1 MNPLRPESTHPHPDF
16 GDLDRSASTLPS
28 SFAPTA
34 SSCQAGSEPGVRPLS
49 ASDVFARWAGTAA
62 PAEIAG
68 TVRTDGRGQLRHLL
82 GRQLQAG
89 DPRASIAAL
98 GPMAELHS
106 GTRIAW
112 RRLNAAGVPELLDQ
126 IRATAGASCPPISAA
141 TAAEICQLVD
151 RVMRDDLTA
160 ALAAAHARPQP
171 DALPARR
178 VMLLV
183 EVLQAAREMPQSC
196 LPRPASPDPSDSPP
210 TSSISSLSS
219 IDSLQTPESTP
230 GTPFTSGRSLPSPG
244 AVWPTI
250 DGIDPVTSPGPI
262 PEGPL
267 RTPGAGLNIPFFERL
282 LSDIETP
289 DPDGDDGRS
298 TSGRVADEHTS
309 SRPPSLVVRRQ
320 ATGLAPLMTS
330 GRSPRE
336 SHVASEVNLPSL
348 ESVQWLPSTNLLS
361 LDSPGSALD
370 LAVIPRSLDG
380 PASLRAHLASL
391 DRRLITAAHEWLRA
405 QAFAVL
411 DDLVDD
417 PTATP
422 SPEQMSLLR
431 LATHGHLR
439 MTRVAH
445 APAVAGLSGAPL
457 SRYTGDIETPA
468 ALVAWARQAQ
478 GREGVRRERWVE
490 LLCERAANPDGRIL
504 LSAPMLRRGCALPP
518 MNALLKLVPPDSL
531 NDRGTLIWRGERLHA
546 SDGMAKLLDRL
557 GVRHIDIAT
566 PPLSH
571 STLPSSLRDADIS
584 VVTLH
589 HTHELAPADLAR
601 RIGHLSGALPS
612 LYLIRLPERGRSLP
626 PDALPPDWTSGVEG
640 VLFHRRRN
648 ANRQRL
654 EPIRAL
660 WPEGRLPPALRARAV
675 NVLPDGEPVLDYIAN
690 VRQLR
695 AVVGE
700 FSARDIAFCAHLA
713 TIVDGLATDTDFARR
728 CRAMV
733 EQPVGPCVDA
743 GMLTLSAMS
752 AMRDATEASSLSEV
766 AGNAFV
772 QACLARVDAD
782 CVQRQ
787 PDFDEVL
794 EEAMVLRWHVSRV
807 LAGLLGAD
815 RVRVADKPVFGAVG
829 AGDDWNSATRSEKF
843 QEAALALVTAE
854 SDDDC
859 PGVVLLLSVENDP
872 LGDMLQSRVDQE
884 PACRALREARQEV
897 LRDYERLQ
905 EEGED
910 GGEDEALQA
919 ATFEKLK
926 AIDAALH
933 QTRLDTLL
941 PELRHIR
948 ARLAT
953 DVVTE
958 PPTKRQRMM

>member
-1 MNPLRPESTHPHPDF
+1 M
-16 GDLDRSASTLPS
+16 
-28 SFAPTA
+28 
-34 SSCQAGSEPGVRPLS
+34 
-49 ASDVFARWAGTAA
+49 
-62 PAEIAG
+62 
-68 TVRTDGRGQLRHLL
+68 L

-98 GPMAELHS
+98 GPMADLHS

-178 VMLLV
+178 VMLLG
-183 EVLQAAREMPQSC
+183 EVLQAARDMPPSC
-196 LPRPASPDPSDSPP
+196 LPRPTSPDPSSSPP
-210 TSSISSLSS
+210 TSSIASLSS
-219 IDSLQTPESTP
+219 IDSQQTPVSVT
-230 GTPFTSGRSLPSPG
+230 GTPFAPGRPLPSPG

-250 DGIDPVTSPGPI
+250 DGIDAIDPVTPLGPVH
-262 PEGPL
+262 EGPP

-282 LSDIETP
+282 LSDIETQ
-289 DPDGDDGRS
+289 DPDGDGHS
-298 TSGRVADEHTS
+298 TSGQVSDEHTS

-320 ATGLAPLMTS
+320 ATGLAPLLTS
-330 GRSPRE
+330 SRSPRE
-336 SHVASEVNLPSL
+336 SHVASEANLPSL

-361 LDSPGSALD
+361 LDSPGAALD
-370 LAVIPRSLDG
+370 FAVIPRSLDG
-380 PASLRAHLASL
+380 PAALRAHLASL
-391 DRRLITAAHEWLRA
+391 DPSLITAAHEWLRA

-411 DDLVDD
+411 DDLTDN

-431 LATHGHLR
+431 LATHCHLR

-445 APAVAGLSGAPL
+445 APAVAGISGAPL
-457 SRYTGDIETPA
+457 SRYNGDVETA
-468 ALVAWARQAQ
+468 ATLVAWARQAQ

-518 MNALLKLVPPDSL
+518 MDALLKLVPPDSL
-531 NDRGTLIWRGERLHA
+531 NDRGTLIWRGERLHD

-566 PPLSH
+566 PPLTH

-589 HTHELAPADLAR
+589 HAHALAPADLAR
-601 RIGHLSGALPS
+601 RIRHLSGALPS
-612 LYLIRLPERGRSLP
+612 LYLIRLPECGRTLP

-713 TIVDGLATDTDFARR
+713 TIVDGLASDADFARR

-733 EQPVGPCVDA
+733 ERPVGPCVDA

-752 AMRDATEASSLSEV
+752 AMRDATEAHSLSEV

-829 AGDDWNSATRSEKF
+829 AGDDWKSAKRSEKF
-843 QEAALALVTAE
+843 QKAALALVTAE

-872 LGDMLQSRVDQE
+872 LGEMLQSRVDQE

-910 GGEDEALQA
+910 GGDGEDEALQA

-926 AIDAALH
+926 AIDATLR

-941 PELRHIR
+941 PELRQIQ
-948 ARLAT
+948 ARLAPN
-953 DVVTE
+953 VVTE
-958 PPTKRQRMM
+958 PPTKRQRTM